1 MLGQYFGGA
10 ALVAVL
16 IRPVPELQTAL
27 HHGHAALGEEAG
39 DKFGGLTPSHDVD
52 EIGALLAGG
61 LVLEVPIH
69 RQGEVCHRHPALRL
83 AQLGITGQTAHENN
97 PVQHVCSSKTTVVT
111 EGWGSS

>member
-1 MLGQYFGGA
+1 MLGQHLGGA

-16 IRPVPELQTAL
+16 IRPVPELQAAL

-39 DKFGGLTPSHDVD
+39 DKFGGAAPSHDVD
-52 EIGALLAGG
+52 EVRGFLPGL

-69 RQGEVCHRHPALRL
+69 RQGKVCDRRPALRL
-83 AQLGITGQTAHENN
+83 SQLGIAGEAAHENN